1 MNAGELGA
9 AVEEGE
15 FDGESCAGYFTAELL
30 DQLDGGCRS
39 AARGEQIIAKQH
51 GLARLDG
58 VFVEFELVGA
68 VFELVSDGGSF
79 TGQLFGFAHGN
90 ETGAEAIGERGS
102 EDEAAGFDAGD
113 DVHGG
118 AIVLFAKL
126 IHERMETSR
135 VLEQGSKVVE

>member
-1 MNAGELGA
+1 MDAGELGA
-9 AVEEGE
+9 TVEEGE
-15 FDGESCAGYFTAELL
+15 FDGEGGAGYFAAELL

-39 AARGEQIIAKQH
+39 AARGEQIVAKQH
-51 GLARLDG
+51 GLAGLDG

-79 TGQLFGFAHGN
+79 PGKLFGFAHGN

-113 DVHGG
+113 DVHFG
-118 AIVLFAKL
+118 AVVLFAEL
-126 IHERMETSR
+126 INERMETGW
-135 VLEQGSKVVE
+135 VL